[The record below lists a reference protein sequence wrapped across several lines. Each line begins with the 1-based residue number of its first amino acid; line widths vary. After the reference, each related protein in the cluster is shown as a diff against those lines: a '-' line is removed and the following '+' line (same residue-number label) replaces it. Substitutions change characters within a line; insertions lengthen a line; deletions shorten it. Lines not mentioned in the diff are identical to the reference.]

1 MPCLL
6 TNRRTSGLR
15 AAHRMNRRSTAL
27 VARLSGIGR
36 TLSAA
41 ADGLAWTVVSDALTF
56 IERTIFRF
64 ERNFLRRPSL
74 ADRSPFAYSLPDSEV
89 PKAAGDFPAAERERN
104 TRALLAL

>member
-41 ADGLAWTVVSDALTF
+41 ADGLPWTVVSDALTV

-64 ERNFLRRPSL
+64 ERNFLSRPSL
-74 ADRSPFAYSLPDSEV
+74 ADRKRFAYSPTRLRSAGGGGRLPGGR
-89 PKAAGDFPAAERERN
+89 AREEYSG
-104 TRALLAL
+104 